1 MIASWPLI
9 GANAVSLALVST
21 ISATKLRYG

>member
-1 MIASWPLI
+1 MLASWPLI
-9 GANAVSLALVST
+9 GAKAVSLALVSA